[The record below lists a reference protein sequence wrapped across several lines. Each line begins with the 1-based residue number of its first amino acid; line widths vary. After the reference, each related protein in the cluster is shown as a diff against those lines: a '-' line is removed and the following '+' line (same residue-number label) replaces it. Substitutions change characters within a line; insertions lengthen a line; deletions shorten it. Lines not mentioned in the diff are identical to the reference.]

1 MANSAYERMVA
12 GNDSMDLESTIKGHQ
27 KQFLAHK
34 FDDPDEVSKFKGR
47 SHLPKHTRRENTH
60 RRVCRKYIDSG
71 CAEWLKCLEHLPRNH
86 EALSSNPT
94 KEEIKEY
101 RAK

>member
-12 GNDSMDLESTIKGHQ
+12 GNDSMDLERTIKGHQ

-60 RRVCRKYIDSG
+60 RRFVGNTLTQGVQSG
-71 CAEWLKCLEHLPRNH
+71 
-86 EALSSNPT
+86 SSV
-94 KEEIKEY
+94 
-101 RAK
+101 